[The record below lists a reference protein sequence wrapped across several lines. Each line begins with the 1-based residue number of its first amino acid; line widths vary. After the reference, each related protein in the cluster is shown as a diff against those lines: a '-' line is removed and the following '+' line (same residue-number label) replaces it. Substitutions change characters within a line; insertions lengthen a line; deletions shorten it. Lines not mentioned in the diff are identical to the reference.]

1 MKDLLG
7 LIGKT
12 IRQYDGR
19 GGDFREFR
27 ISKIEITDGVVSFH
41 GKPYLGI
48 YVTPDMLSDLL
59 AHNYVTE
66 TKEEDHC
73 TYDLT
78 VEIED

>member
-19 GGDFREFR
+19 DGHFREFSILR
-27 ISKIEITDGVVSFH
+27 IEIKDGVISFH

-48 YVTPDMLSDLL
+48 YVTPDMLSNLL
-59 AHNYVTE
+59 AHNFVTV